1 MLGDTEGRRREQQ
14 RMSQLDGITNS
25 MDISSSK
32 LQEIV
37 KDSRKPGVLQ
47 STGLQRVRHDLV
59 TEQQQLHSTH
69 TQKKNHFRYHQG
81 QGSKVIVCLSEMWI
95 RTYWNLSL

>member
-1 MLGDTEGRRREQQ
+1 MI
-14 RMSQLDGITNS
+14 QLDGITNS

-47 STGLQRVRHDLV
+47 SMGLQRVRHDLV
-59 TEQQQLHSTH
+59 TEQQQLHNTH
-69 TQKKNHFRYHQG
+69 THTHKNHFRYHQG